1 MSLQS
6 YVDAAIS
13 ITLPFVDAYYHRV
26 IQRQGFLNIGQ
37 VITLSL
43 LNGYI
48 TLRYYQKALAS
59 DGDESHTESKES
71 IEREF
76 WYYCILRCSSKTRLY
91 S

>member
-13 ITLPFVDAYYHRV
+13 IALPFVDAYYHRV

-43 LNGYI
+43 LNGYV
-48 TLRYYQKALAS
+48 TFRYYQKALAS
-59 DGDESHTESKES
+59 DESHTESKET

-76 WYYCILRCSSKTRLY
+76 
-91 S
+91 